1 MNSEKIQPSKR
12 HKQEIFCNFTY
23 LGGKSI
29 FLKDPQLKID
39 YQIIT
44 FTASGPRLAG
54 QWHKGCQLL
63 TL

>member
-1 MNSEKIQPSKR
+1 MNSEKIQPSKK

-29 FLKDPQLKID
+29 FLKDHQLKID
-39 YQIIT
+39 GLT
-44 FTASGPRLAG
+44 FTASGSRLDG